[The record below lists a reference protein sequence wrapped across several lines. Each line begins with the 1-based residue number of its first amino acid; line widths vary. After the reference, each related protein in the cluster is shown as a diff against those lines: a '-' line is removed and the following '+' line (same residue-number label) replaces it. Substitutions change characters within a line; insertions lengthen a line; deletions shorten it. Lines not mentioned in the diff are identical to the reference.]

1 MPFPFGYNFASLR
14 RKECTPRARGCA
26 SPGARGTG
34 ARGQSVGEAGDVLR
48 RLLTADGG
56 ELNSCDA
63 MVVKVKGEFAWHKHD
78 DTDHFFL
85 VLKGQLD
92 IQLRERTVSLG
103 PGDVKTAARA
113 QDGVDSPAWARQTQG
128 SGRHTNATL
137 GRARAVK
144 TCRGLA

>member
-1 MPFPFGYNFASLR
+1 
-14 RKECTPRARGCA
+14 
-26 SPGARGTG
+26 
-34 ARGQSVGEAGDVLR
+34 
-48 RLLTADGG
+48 
-56 ELNSCDA
+56 

-144 TCRGLA
+144 TCRGLARA